1 VYDWLLFFHVLAA
14 FALVTALVLFTAVVI
29 AGYRVETPGAALA
42 YFRVAQ
48 PANLLVAAG
57 GLLTLVLGI
66 WLVFEAPG
74 DYHLWDGWVILALVL
89 WAIVAGAGQRTGRE
103 YAPAEALATQLAAD
117 GNDAPSAELNRMLRN
132 TRSLM
137 FHAIAVGAT
146 LLLLV
151 DMIFKPGA

>member
-1 VYDWLLFFHVLAA
+1 MYDWLLFLHVLAA
-14 FALVTALVLFTAVVI
+14 FALVTALVIFSAVAI

-48 PANLLVAAG
+48 PANVLIAAG

-74 DYHLWDGWVILALVL
+74 DYHLWDGWVIIALVL
-89 WAIVAGAGQRTGRE
+89 WAIVAGVGQRTGRE
-103 YAPAEALATQLAAD
+103 YAPAEELAKQLVAD
-117 GNDAPSAELNRMLRN
+117 GGDAPSAELNQSLRN
-132 TRSLM
+132 PRALT
-137 FHAIAVGAT
+137 FHAIAVGAA
-146 LLLLV
+146 LLLLI